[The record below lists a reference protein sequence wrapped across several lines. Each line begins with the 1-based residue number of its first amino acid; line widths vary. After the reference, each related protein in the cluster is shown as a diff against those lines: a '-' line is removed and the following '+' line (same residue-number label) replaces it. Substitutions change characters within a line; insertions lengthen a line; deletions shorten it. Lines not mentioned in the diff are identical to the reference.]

1 MIRGYFSTDR
11 TIRRPFVR
19 CELEF
24 PDHPDIRPARVE
36 LLVDT
41 GADRTML
48 SPVMADRIGL
58 NLDSLGTGRRST
70 GIGGSVLTR
79 VVECQFTIQDFT
91 TQLGLQIPE
100 IRMPVPAI
108 LGRDIM
114 ADFALFME
122 ERTRRVLLLNQNDLE
137 GMGFASLF

>member
-48 SPVMADRIGL
+48 SPAMADRIGL

-70 GIGGSVLTR
+70 GIGGSVSTR
-79 VVECQFTIQDFT
+79 IVECQFTIQDYT
-91 TQLGLQIPE
+91 T
-100 IRMPVPAI
+100 RMPVPAI

-114 ADFALFME
+114 ADFALFLE
-122 ERTRRVLLLNQNDLE
+122 ERTGRVLLLNQNDLE
-137 GMGFASLF
+137 EMGFSSLF